1 MSEEELEKTGMLQKV
16 LGNLEEEEMT
26 IDEMIEEFLENVD
39 FMNIS
44 EEKKTKL
51 KELCT
56 EIQKES
62 DEKTKEYLF
71 KLLTKQA
78 NEK

>member
-44 EEKKTKL
+44 EENKTKR

>member
-1 MSEEELEKTGMLQKV
+1 MSEEELERTGMLEKV
-16 LGNLEEEEMT
+16 LGNLEEEDLT

-39 FMNIS
+39 FMNI
-44 EEKKTKL
+44 EDDKKKKL
-51 KELCT
+51 KELCS

-62 DEKTKEYLF
+62 DNKAKEYLF

>member
-1 MSEEELEKTGMLQKV
+1 MLEIGLV
-16 LGNLEEEEMT
+16 NLEEEDLT

-39 FMNIS
+39 FMNI
-44 EEKKTKL
+44 EDDKKKKL
-51 KELCT
+51 KELCS

-62 DEKTKEYLF
+62 DNKAKEYLF